1 MPRDSCCLSQF
12 TKINQSLEATVVN
25 DCKLMWSIWASDGP
39 DTSLCQIIPRR
50 RTSQTQTDL
59 LFVSFSLGPEDF
71 YLSPAE
77 RYLCY
82 IQPVEVSDLLQN
94 TGVAS
99 WVEYQVQA
107 RQEEERGS
115 QHIDHTLRIDQY
127 SQCVCEANFLCL
139 FSGLIISRLETLR
152 FCPN

>member
-1 MPRDSCCLSQF
+1 M
-12 TKINQSLEATVVN
+12 ATTE
-25 DCKLMWSIWASDGP
+25 SSA
-39 DTSLCQIIPRR
+39 
-50 RTSQTQTDL
+50 L

-71 YLSPAE
+71 YLSLAE

-82 IQPVEVSDLLQN
+82 IQSVEVSDLLQN

-115 QHIDHTLRIDQY
+115 QHIDHTLRIDIL
-127 SQCVCEANFLCL
+127 S
-139 FSGLIISRLETLR
+139 
-152 FCPN
+152 